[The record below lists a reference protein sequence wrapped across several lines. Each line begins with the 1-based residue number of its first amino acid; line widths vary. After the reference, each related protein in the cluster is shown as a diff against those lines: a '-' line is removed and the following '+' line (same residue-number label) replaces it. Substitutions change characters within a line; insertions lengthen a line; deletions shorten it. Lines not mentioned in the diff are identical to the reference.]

1 MRASAGLPVPY
12 VLVMVFLVALGVLVA
27 LISFNVPPFDNLA
40 TFIVTSS
47 ITVLAYM
54 VFGILGGLFV
64 GMVLAHRVLANRSF
78 TPFEREVL
86 HSLAEI
92 RERLDALEAKR
103 AALPEEETVR
113 R

>member
-1 MRASAGLPVPY
+1 MRSGLPVPY
-12 VLVMVFLVALGVLVA
+12 LLVMGFLLALGIVVALVAF
-27 LISFNVPPFDNLA
+27 SVPPFDNLA
-40 TFIVTSS
+40 TWIVTSS

-64 GMVLAHRVLANRSF
+64 GMVLAHRVLSNRTF

-86 HSLAEI
+86 ESLAEI
-92 RERLDALEAKR
+92 RERLDRLEGTEPSQA
-103 AALPEEETVR
+103 PEQPATR